1 MLRKIESLVRSHPD
15 GLGITELEAL
25 ISAAGLP
32 VQSRRTVTRQ
42 LATLV
47 VGGQIAMQGR
57 GPATRYYI
65 PHAAPAVGTAPV
77 GIEDYPPLTPD
88 AQAVRTL
95 IQRPLSLRPPI
106 GYNQAFLRSYQPG
119 RSWYLPE
126 SIRRHLHDIGRT
138 STEERPA
145 GTFAHGIFER
155 LLIDLAWASSRLEG
169 NTYTRLD
176 TENLLAFGTRAEG
189 KDAVEAQMLLNHK
202 KAIELLVDQAE
213 EIAFNRYTI
222 LNLHAALSENLLG
235 DSKDEGRV
243 RSRMVGITG
252 TAFVPLSIPQQLD
265 ELLTLL
271 LETVT
276 AIPDAYEQAFFV
288 MVHLPYL
295 QPFADVNK
303 RTSRL
308 AANIPLIRQNLCPM
322 SFVGTPEEA
331 YVDGTLAVYEF
342 NRVELLRDVFVF
354 AYERSCAHYR
364 VVRDAMPQPDPI
376 RLRYRTALTA
386 IVHQIVTSE
395 TAPDRAALLALAA
408 DHDVPDADRTAVADT
423 ALGLLLGLHDGSV
436 SRYGIRPSEF
446 AVWSSRFRV

>member
-1 MLRKIESLVRSHPD
+1 MKIESLLRAHSD
-15 GLGITELEAL
+15 GLGIAELEAL
-25 ISAAGLP
+25 LAAEGLP
-32 VQSRRTVTRQ
+32 GQSRRTVTRQ
-42 LATLV
+42 LAALV
-47 VGGQIAMQGR
+47 ASGLIAVQGR
-57 GPATRYYI
+57 GPATRYQVQR
-65 PHAAPAVGTAPV
+65 AAPDVGAPFA
-77 GIEDYPPLTPD
+77 GAEDYPPLTPD
-88 AQAVRTL
+88 AQAVRRL
-95 IQRPLSLRPPI
+95 IQQPLSLRPPI
-106 GYNQAFLRSYQPG
+106 GYNQEFLRHYQPG
-119 RSWYLPE
+119 SSWYLPE
-126 SIRRHLHDIGRT
+126 SVRRHLHEVGQT
-138 STEERPA
+138 STDERPA

-202 KAIELLVDQAE
+202 KAIELLVDHAD
-213 EIAFNRYTI
+213 EIGFNRYTI

-243 RSRMVGITG
+243 RTRMVGITG
-252 TAFVPLSIPQQLD
+252 TAFVPPSMPQQLD

-271 LETVT
+271 LATAT

-295 QPFADVNK
+295 QPFTDVNK

-322 SFVGTPEEA
+322 SFVGTPEQA

-342 NRVELLRDVFVF
+342 NRVELLRDVFIF
-354 AYERSCAHYR
+354 AYERSCAQYR
-364 VVRDAMPQPDPI
+364 VVRDALPQPDPI
-376 RLRYRTALTA
+376 RLRYRTELTA
-386 IVHQIVTSE
+386 LVHTIVTSE

-408 DHDVPDADRTAVADT
+408 EYDVPGQDRTAFVDT

-436 SRYGIRPSEF
+436 SRYGIRPSEY
-446 AVWSSRFRV
+446 AGWSSRFRK